1 MSELLSMVVP
11 LDTLSGWPVVPDPT
25 ALQTV
30 GLLIGFPALVFA
42 IVYGIAY
49 IGNAAKAKRTPTA
62 EVGDPLWVGGRAR
75 GELEASGPAQAG
87 DGDSNPVGGA
97 GARW

>member
-1 MSELLSMVVP
+1 MVVP

-62 EVGDPLWVGGRAR
+62 EVGDPLWVGGRGSRGAR
-75 GELEASGPAQAG
+75 SALVRSRPAMATRT
-87 DGDSNPVGGA
+87 PVGGA

>member
-11 LDTLSGWPVVPDPT
+11 LETLSGWPVVAEPT
-25 ALQTV
+25 VLQTV
-30 GLLIGFPALVFA
+30 GLLIGLPALVFVIVFA
-42 IVYGIAY
+42 IAK
-49 IGNAAKAKRTPTA
+49 IGNAAKAERTPTA
-62 EVGDPLWVGGRAR
+62 EVGNPVWVGGRSQ
-75 GELEASGPAQAG
+75 GELEASGPDQAG

>member
-1 MSELLSMVVP
+1 MSELLSMLVP
-11 LDTLSGWPVVPDPT
+11 LDTLSGWPAAPDPT
-25 ALQTV
+25 VLQTF
-30 GLLIGFPALVFA
+30 GLLIGLPALVFA
-42 IVYGIAY
+42 IVFGIAF

-62 EVGDPLWVGGRAR
+62 EVGDPLWVGGRAQ
-75 GELEASGPAQAG
+75 GELEASGPVQAG

>member
-30 GLLIGFPALVFA
+30 GLLIVLPAVVIAIAFA
-42 IVYGIAY
+42 VAF
-49 IGNAAKAKRTPTA
+49 IGNAAKAKRSTTA
-62 EVGDPLWVGGRAR
+62 EVGDPLWVGGRAD
-75 GELEASGPAQAG
+75 GELEASGPVQAG